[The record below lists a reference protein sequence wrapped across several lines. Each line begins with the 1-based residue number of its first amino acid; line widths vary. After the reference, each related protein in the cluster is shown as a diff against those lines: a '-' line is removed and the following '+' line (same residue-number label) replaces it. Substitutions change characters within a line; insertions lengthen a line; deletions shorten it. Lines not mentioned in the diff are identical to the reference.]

1 MQISECLTIVTGL
14 PRSGTS
20 MMMRMLQ
27 SGGMEVVTDNIRKAD
42 EDNPEGYYE
51 FEKVKE
57 IKEDASW
64 LDGVEGK
71 VVKMASTL
79 LYDLPSDRKYGLIF
93 MKRNLEEILLSQRKM
108 LERKGAEDNID
119 DEEMR
124 RLFSKHLEEIE
135 RWLSEQKNMEIFY
148 MDYNDMLRNPK
159 ENVSILNR
167 FLDNRL
173 DVGRMIKVVD
183 DSLYRNRKTSAIASR
198 EVESEDLPESV
209 KDDEKIK
216 ARLSEL
222 GYM

>member
-1 MQISECLTIVTGL
+1 MQMSESIIIVTGL

-20 MMMRMLQ
+20 MMMKMLQ
-27 SGGMEVVTDNIRKAD
+27 SGGMEVVIDNIRKAD

-51 FEKVKE
+51 FEKVKKL
-57 IKEDASW
+57 KEDASW

-71 VVKMASTL
+71 VVKMASML
-79 LYDLPSDRKYGLIF
+79 LYDLPSDKNYRLIF

-108 LERKGAEDNID
+108 LERNGAEDNID

-135 RWLSEQKNMEIFY
+135 GWLSGQQNLEVLY
-148 MDYNDMLRNPK
+148 VDYNDMLKKPQ
-159 ENVSILNR
+159 ENVRNLNG
-167 FLDNRL
+167 FLDNIL
-173 DVGRMIKVVD
+173 DTDRMIKVVD
-183 DSLYRNRKTSAIASR
+183 ASLYRNKKTGGITAQ
-198 EVESEDLPESV
+198 EKEPENVPESV

>member
-135 RWLSEQKNMEIFY
+135 RWLSEQKNMEILY
-148 MDYNDMLRNPK
+148 MDYNDMLRNPQ

-183 DSLYRNRKTSAIASR
+183 DSLYRNRKTDVTTAL
-198 EVESEDLPESV
+198 EEEPEDVPGSV

>member
-1 MQISECLTIVTGL
+1 
-14 PRSGTS
+14 

>member
-1 MQISECLTIVTGL
+1 MQISESLTIVTGL

-20 MMMRMLQ
+20 MMMKMLQ
-27 SGGMEVVTDNIRKAD
+27 AGGMEVVTDNIREAD

-51 FEKVKE
+51 FEKVKK

-79 LYDLPSDRKYGLIF
+79 LYEPSDKKYRLIF
-93 MKRNLEEILLSQRKM
+93 MRRNLDEILLSQRKM
-108 LERKGAEDNID
+108 LERMGTEDNIED
-119 DEEMR
+119 DEMR

-135 RWLSEQKNMEIFY
+135 GWLSEQKNMEILY
-148 MDYNDMLRNPK
+148 MDYNDILRNPR
-159 ENVSILNR
+159 ENVRILNG
-167 FLDNRL
+167 FLDNSL
-173 DVGRMIKVVD
+173 DAGKMIKVVD
-183 DSLYRNRKTSAIASR
+183 ESLYRNRSAGEITDR
-198 EVESEDLPESV
+198 EEEAEAVPDSV

>member
-1 MQISECLTIVTGL
+1 MRMSKSLIIVTGL

-20 MMMRMLQ
+20 MMMKMLQ
-27 SGGMEVVTDNIRKAD
+27 SAGLEVVTDNIRKAD

-51 FEKVKE
+51 FEKVKN
-57 IKEDASW
+57 IKEDVSW

-71 VVKMASTL
+71 VVKMASML
-79 LYDLPSDRKYGLIF
+79 LYDLPSDKKYKLIF

-108 LERKGAEDNID
+108 LQRKGAEDNID

-135 RWLSEQKNMEIFY
+135 AWLSGQQNVEVLY
-148 MDYNDMLRNPK
+148 VDYNDMLRKPQ
-159 ENVSILNR
+159 ENVLILNG
-167 FLDNRL
+167 FLDNIL
-173 DVGRMIKVVD
+173 DTDRMIKVVD
-183 DSLYRNRKTSAIASR
+183 NSLYRNRKTGEITAQ
-198 EVESEDLPESV
+198 EKEPESV
-209 KDDEKIK
+209 RDDEKIK

>member
-1 MQISECLTIVTGL
+1 MMQMPELTIVTGL

-20 MMMRMLQ
+20 MMMKMLQ
-27 SGGMEVVTDNIRKAD
+27 SGGMEIVTDNIRKAD

-51 FEKVKE
+51 LEKVKK
-57 IKEDASW
+57 IKEDTSW
-64 LDGVEGK
+64 LDDVEGK

-79 LYDLPSDRKYGLIF
+79 LYDLPSDKKYRLIF

-108 LERKGAEDNID
+108 LDRMGTEDNIE

-135 RWLSEQKNMEIFY
+135 KWFSGQQNIEVLY
-148 MDYNDMLRNPK
+148 VDYNDMLRKPQ
-159 ENVSILNR
+159 ENIRILNE
-167 FLDNRL
+167 FLNNIL
-173 DVGRMIKVVD
+173 DTDRMIKVVD
-183 DSLYRNRKTSAIASR
+183 DSLYRNRKTGGITAQEEEPGDVI
-198 EVESEDLPESV
+198 ESV

>member
-93 MKRNLEEILLSQRKM
+93 MKRNMEEILLSQRKM
-108 LERKGAEDNID
+108 LERKGSEDNID

-124 RLFSKHLEEIE
+124 RLFSNHLEEIE
-135 RWLSEQKNMEIFY
+135 RWLSEQKNMEILY
-148 MDYNDMLRNPK
+148 MDYNDMLRNPQ

-173 DVGRMIKVVD
+173 DAGRMIKVVD
-183 DSLYRNRKTSAIASR
+183 DSLYRNRKTDVTTAL
-198 EVESEDLPESV
+198 EEKPEDVPESV
-209 KDDEKIK
+209 KDDERIK